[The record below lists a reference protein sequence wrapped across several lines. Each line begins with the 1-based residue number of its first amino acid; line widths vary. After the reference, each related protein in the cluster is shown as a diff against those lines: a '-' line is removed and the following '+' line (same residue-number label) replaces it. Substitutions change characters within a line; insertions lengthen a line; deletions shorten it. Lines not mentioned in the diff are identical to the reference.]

1 MKTSVKIVEQIRK
14 ALADPESVKYDAL
27 KAIAKEYGEACNRL
41 NLGLTKAVVYYST
54 GNYSE
59 AARVLKEGN
68 LLNEYQTLLFPE
80 LEAWRDVCQMFGWEY
95 TAYVSTVNGEKLKK
109 FVEEYER
116 KADRGQGAVD
126 GRSKAAVS
134 PLGPVA
140 TPSDNSFSGSGAPGR
155 EPLPYLPKDDV
166 FFTDSS
172 AAAVEDES
180 RVSNDSFSH
189 PYLPPVHR
197 KSKLVLSFP
206 WIVVGGAVLTFF
218 VFMCWILTGD
228 KESNNP
234 TSISPGTAASKQEPS
249 IGAEPKKEATVD
261 ISANSESGRAALP
274 EEVDVR
280 GESARRS
287 ASDSVEEQV
296 KLEAENGV
304 VPEVAGSDI
313 DSEERVQGDVNP
325 NVVELEEQWN
335 QLREENDFKQIVLF
349 VASLSREIIGFDD
362 KLSNF
367 EICETFLESY
377 EERNSHSLE
386 SVMKLCGGVESAK
399 AWEYA
404 ESLSRMFEDFDL
416 ELFQKKCEIAI
427 EGMEQVK
434 KLYGNAYLYGSSKYG
449 GISIDEMNAIV
460 SNHLFFQG
468 EKDEFHGG
476 SYRNVER
483 LTDRLKPIEKRIDSF
498 LELSKTE
505 EFDKELKGFKT
516 VVSEFPEKRRTL
528 EQELL
533 AFIVQTVNSE
543 NSFSTFT
550 GNLKGS
556 KKVLVKFEDTR
567 HELFVWDHIGE
578 DKTSTFGEGMWA
590 YVNYCAG
597 SQNQWVCGLT
607 FAFNKTDEIDAQ
619 DKTVVFIPGSKDGEV
634 FNINVN
640 GKPVSIGVK
649 MSSKDWRGG
658 NLDFYISDPVSIPA
672 ILRSARV
679 SISFTS
685 RSDPESASFKSDF
698 CQLLK
703 PIDMTQTVDIE
714 SDKFLMNRAFISESD
729 YNKLDKSAKKSPVNS
744 RSASETEN
752 LLCVVACDRKNKIED
767 ETGLYSLKLDV
778 TDSLEMNSD
787 KASKT
792 DEGTRILLLF
802 SRQTDN
808 SKKDYEGATV
818 VYKITYAY
826 SLFNTLRRSSSYYEG
841 GWSLVGEKALSS
853 DSSDFVIDDAF
864 KKETINRWQQEFGEG
879 NLLFYLV
886 YPDEDV
892 PRENWILY
900 GKAPYRVFE

>member
-1 MKTSVKIVEQIRK
+1 MKSSAKIVEQILK

-80 LEAWRDVCQMFGWEY
+80 LEAWRDVCQMFRWEY

-234 TSISPGTAASKQEPS
+234 TSISPGTAASKKEPF

-274 EEVDVR
+274 EDVDVR

-287 ASDSVEEQV
+287 ASDSVEEQIE
-296 KLEAENGV
+296 LEAENGV

-325 NVVELEEQWN
+325 NVVKLEEQWN

-349 VASLSREIIGFDD
+349 VASLSKEIIEFDD

-377 EERNSHSLE
+377 EEHNSHSLE
-386 SVMKLCGGVESAK
+386 SVTKLCGGVEFAK
-399 AWEYA
+399 VSENV
-404 ESLSRMFEDFDL
+404 ESWRRKFEDFDL
-416 ELFQKKCEIAI
+416 ELFKKKCEITI
-427 EGMEQVK
+427 EGMERVK
-434 KLYGNAYLYGSSKYG
+434 ELYRDAYLYRSLKDRENSVE
-449 GISIDEMNAIV
+449 EMNAIV
-460 SNHLFFQG
+460 SNNLFFRG
-468 EKDEFHGG
+468 EKTDFNG
-476 SYRNVER
+476 SSYQNIER
-483 LTDRLKPIEKRIDSF
+483 HTDRLKQLIDGV

-505 EFDKELKGFKT
+505 EFDKELRSFKT
-516 VVSEFPEKRRTL
+516 VVSDFPEMRRTL
-528 EQELL
+528 EQEILT
-533 AFIVQTVNSE
+533 FIVQTVNSE

-550 GNLKGS
+550 GNLKGR
-556 KKVLVKFEDTR
+556 KKVPVKFEDTR

-634 FNINVN
+634 FNVNVK
-640 GKPVSIGVK
+640 GKPVSLGVK
-649 MSSKDWRGG
+649 MSSKDWRWG

-714 SDKFLMNRAFISESD
+714 SDKFLMNCAFISESD
-729 YNKLDKSAKKSPVNS
+729 YNKLDKSAKKSPVN
-744 RSASETEN
+744 RKADSETGN
-752 LLCVVACDRKNKIED
+752 VLCVVACDRKNKIED
-767 ETGLYSLKLDV
+767 KTGLFSLKLDV
-778 TDSLEMNSD
+778 TDSLGMNSD

-808 SKKDYEGATV
+808 LKKDYEGATV
-818 VYKITYAY
+818 VYRRAYAHGI
-826 SLFNTLRRSSSYYEG
+826 FNALRRFSSYYEG
-841 GWSLVGEKALSS
+841 SWALVDEKALSS

-886 YPDEDV
+886 YPDKDV

>member
-1 MKTSVKIVEQIRK
+1 MKSSAKIVEQIRK
-14 ALADPESVKYDAL
+14 ALADPESVKYDTL

-59 AARVLKEGN
+59 AARILKEGN
-68 LLNEYQTLLFPE
+68 LLSEYQTLLFPE
-80 LEAWRDVCQMFGWEY
+80 LEAWREVCQMFGWKY

-109 FVEEYER
+109 FLEEYER
-116 KADRGQGAVD
+116 KADSGQGAVD
-126 GRSKAAVS
+126 GRSNTAVF
-134 PLGPVA
+134 PLEPVA

-274 EEVDVR
+274 EDVDVR

-287 ASDSVEEQV
+287 AADSVEEQV

-304 VPEVAGSDI
+304 VPEVAGSDT

-427 EGMEQVK
+427 EGMERVK
-434 KLYGNAYLYGSSKYG
+434 KLYRDAYLYGSSKDRG
-449 GISIDEMNAIV
+449 NSIDEMNAIV

-505 EFDKELKGFKT
+505 EFDKELKGVKT
-516 VVSEFPEKRRTL
+516 AVSEFPEMRRTL
-528 EQELL
+528 EQEILT
-533 AFIVQTVNSE
+533 FIVQTVNSE

-550 GNLKGS
+550 GNLKGR
-556 KKVLVKFEDTR
+556 KKVPVKFEDTR

-634 FNINVN
+634 FNVNVK
-640 GKPVSIGVK
+640 GKPVSLGVK
-649 MSSKDWRGG
+649 MSSKDWRWG

-679 SISFTS
+679 SISFAS

-714 SDKFLMNRAFISESD
+714 SDKFLMNCAFISESD
-729 YNKLDKSAKKSPVNS
+729 YNKLDKSAKKSPVN
-744 RSASETEN
+744 RKADSETGN
-752 LLCVVACDRKNKIED
+752 VLCVVACDRKNKIED
-767 ETGLYSLKLDV
+767 KTGLFSLKLDV

-802 SRQTDN
+802 SRQTD
-808 SKKDYEGATV
+808 KDYEGSTV
-818 VYKITYAY
+818 VYRRVYAHGI
-826 SLFNTLRRSSSYYEG
+826 FNALRRFSSYYEG
-841 GWSLVGEKALSS
+841 SWALVDEKALSS
-853 DSSDFVIDDAF
+853 DSSDFVIDDTF
-864 KKETINRWQQEFGEG
+864 TKETIDRWQQEFGEG
-879 NLLFYLV
+879 YLLFYLV

>member
-1 MKTSVKIVEQIRK
+1 MKSSAKIVEQIRK

-59 AARVLKEGN
+59 AARILKEGH

-140 TPSDNSFSGSGAPGR
+140 TPLDNSFSGSGAPGR

-189 PYLPPVHR
+189 PYLPSVHR

-234 TSISPGTAASKQEPS
+234 TSISSGTEASKQEPS

-274 EEVDVR
+274 EDVDVR

-386 SVMKLCGGVESAK
+386 SVTKLCGGVEFAK
-399 AWEYA
+399 VSENV
-404 ESLSRMFEDFDL
+404 ESWRRKFEDFDL
-416 ELFQKKCEIAI
+416 ELFKKKCEITI
-427 EGMEQVK
+427 EGMERVK
-434 KLYGNAYLYGSSKYG
+434 ELYRDAYLYRSLKDRENSVE
-449 GISIDEMNAIV
+449 EMNAIV
-460 SNHLFFQG
+460 SNNLFFRG
-468 EKDEFHGG
+468 EKTDFNG
-476 SYRNVER
+476 SSYQNIER
-483 LTDRLKPIEKRIDSF
+483 HTDRLKQLIDGV

-505 EFDKELKGFKT
+505 EFDKELRSFNT
-516 VVSEFPEKRRTL
+516 VVSDFPEMRRTL
-528 EQELL
+528 EQEILT
-533 AFIVQTVNSE
+533 FIVQTVNSE

-550 GNLKGS
+550 GNLKGR
-556 KKVLVKFEDTR
+556 KKVPVKFEDTR

-634 FNINVN
+634 FNVNVK

-714 SDKFLMNRAFISESD
+714 SDKFLMNCAFISESD
-729 YNKLDKSAKKSPVNS
+729 YNKLDKSAKKSPVN
-744 RSASETEN
+744 RKADSETGN
-752 LLCVVACDRKNKIED
+752 VLCVVACDRKNKIED
-767 ETGLYSLKLDV
+767 KTGLFSLKLDV
-778 TDSLEMNSD
+778 TDSLGMNSD

-808 SKKDYEGATV
+808 LKKDYEGATV
-818 VYKITYAY
+818 VYRRVYGHGI
-826 SLFNTLRRSSSYYEG
+826 FNALRRFSSYYEG
-841 GWSLVGEKALSS
+841 SWALVDEKTLSS
-853 DSSDFVIDDAF
+853 DSSDIIIDEAF
-864 KKETINRWQQEFGEG
+864 KLETLNRWEQEFGTG

-886 YPDEDV
+886 HPDYDV